1 MTASY
6 AGGADDR
13 SAAGVPRLHPGQV
26 TDAAQIRSLL
36 ETLRREAAPLTRGFN
51 RRIEVEAATIE
62 EVGAASL
69 VLTAKSFEPDARDI
83 VFLNFTIR
91 HEPYFF
97 QSRVL
102 HRGADSRIE
111 IEIPSVLYQ
120 RERRSRERT
129 TPEPAA
135 RISLEHRGTAD
146 ARDLIIADSS
156 PEGIAVDV
164 PEGVARNLDLD
175 DRISVLGQS
184 QSKLYGVVRNK
195 RPGPQPGWTRIG
207 LEIDAAQ
214 AAHLEWTVV
223 RDLSPENG
231 RQRLEQTI
239 RIAAGGAQLA
249 FERAIRRFGREAP
262 VAEPNVV
269 DIHDSAGRRI
279 RALVNT
285 WGPASSATAVVVPPA
300 WGRTK
305 ETLMP
310 LAATMVECF
319 RRARRPIAVVRFDG
333 INKRGESFR
342 DADCLASGQEQYRF
356 TFSQGVRDIRAVIDH
371 LHADPA
377 KRPKCTILVSFSAS
391 SVEARRA
398 VSEDP
403 RIGGWVCVVG
413 TADLQSMMR
422 SISGGIDY
430 ALGIE
435 RGIKFGLQEIL
446 GVSVDM
452 DLAGADAIQHKLA
465 YLSDARREMASIKV
479 PVTWISGRHD
489 AWMDRPRVRDAMS
502 RGDISRRK
510 LIEIP
515 TGHMLKTSRQALGAF
530 QLIAAEVAQMAGG
543 PEIHPATPNVAE
555 LERCRLSEL
564 RRISLPAVN
573 MRDFWG
579 NYLLGRDRTIG
590 FELMMLTSSYKEFM
604 LRQIEGLGL
613 KDGDMVVDVGS
624 GTGGL
629 PFYLGSSKWS
639 DKGVGIVELDF
650 VREGL
655 NRARSRLD
663 RAGKLKLGY
672 VEADVG
678 LARDSGVPIASN
690 SVDAV
695 LASLFLSYVP
705 NPRAVLRELQRILR
719 PGGRIV
725 VSTLR
730 RDADMSKLFSDGAA
744 ELKER
749 WSAELASW
757 AGNVEFEDAIRGY
770 MNEASRLLDL
780 EERGRFVF
788 WDPLELKSLL
798 ETEFGDVQI
807 EESFGHPPQAAIAA
821 ARRV

>member
-1 MTASY
+1 VPDSDVR
-6 AGGADDR
+6 GAADR

-26 TDAAQIRSLL
+26 TDGAQIRGLL
-36 ETLRREAAPLTRGFN
+36 QTLRLEAAPLTRGFN
-51 RRIEVEAATIE
+51 RRIELEAATIE
-62 EVGAASL
+62 EVGEASL

-83 VFLNFTIR
+83 VFLNFTIGQ
-91 HEPYFF
+91 ESYFF
-97 QSRVL
+97 QSRIL
-102 HRGADSRIE
+102 QRAADSRIE
-111 IEIPSVLYQ
+111 IEIPSVLY
-120 RERRSRERT
+120 RKERRSRERT

-135 RISLEHRGTAD
+135 RISLEHRSISD
-146 ARDLIIADSS
+146 ALNLKIADSS

-164 PEGVARNLDLD
+164 PEGVARGLYLGDPVL
-175 DRISVLGQS
+175 VLGQN
-184 QSKLYGVVRNK
+184 QSRLYGAVRNK
-195 RPGPQPGWTRIG
+195 RTGPQPGWIRIG
-207 LEIDAAQ
+207 LEIDATR
-214 AAHLEWTVV
+214 AAHLEWTIV

-231 RQRLEQTI
+231 RRRLEQTI

-249 FERAIRRFGREAP
+249 FERATRRFRRQAP
-262 VAEPNVV
+262 FGEPNVV
-269 DIHDSAGRRI
+269 DIRDSVGRRI
-279 RALVNT
+279 RALINR
-285 WGPASSATAVVVPPA
+285 WGPEPDSVAVVVPPA

-310 LAATMVECF
+310 LALTMVECF
-319 RRARRPIAVVRFDG
+319 RRANHPITVVRFDG

-342 DADCLASGQEQYRF
+342 DAGCLASGQEQHRF

-371 LHADPA
+371 LHTDPA

-403 RIGGWVCVVG
+403 RIDGWVCVVG
-413 TADLQSMMR
+413 TADLQSMMK

-479 PVTWISGRHD
+479 PITWISGRHD

-515 TGHMLKTSRQALGAF
+515 TGHMLKTSRQALGVF

-543 PEIHPATPNVAE
+543 PAIHPATPNIAE
-555 LERCRLSEL
+555 IERCRLAEV

-573 MRDFWG
+573 LRDFWKD
-579 NYLLGRDRTIG
+579 YLLGKDRTIG

-604 LRQIEGLGL
+604 LRQIAGLEL
-613 KDGDMVVDVGS
+613 RDGDIVADVGS

-629 PFYLGSSKWS
+629 PFHLGSSKWG
-639 DKGVGIVELDF
+639 DHNVAIVELDF

-663 RAGKLKLGY
+663 HAATLKLGY

-678 LARDSGVPIASN
+678 LTRGSGVPIASN

-725 VSTLR
+725 VSSLR
-730 RDADMSKLFSDGAA
+730 RDADMSKLFTDGVA
-744 ELKER
+744 ELKEL
-749 WSAELASW
+749 WSADLAPW
-757 AGNVEFEDAIRGY
+757 ARNVDFENAIRGY

-780 EERGRFVF
+780 EERGHFVF

-798 ETEFGDVQI
+798 ETEFVDVEI
-807 EESFGHPPQAAIAA
+807 EESFGHPAQAAIAA
-821 ARRV
+821 ARRA